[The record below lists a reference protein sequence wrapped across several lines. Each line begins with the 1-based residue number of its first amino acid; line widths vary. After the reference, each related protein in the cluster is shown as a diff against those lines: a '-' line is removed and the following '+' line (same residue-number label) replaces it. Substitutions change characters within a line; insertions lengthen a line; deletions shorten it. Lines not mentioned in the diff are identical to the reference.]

1 MSEKHDEA
9 VVLELAPLPREQLG
23 PFIILGV
30 EKDATKEQVE
40 AHWAQRVIRARKGQ
54 AGVPLADI
62 NWAREVLNDLDR
74 RVQADVT
81 GLNLDTTDL
90 ILRRLADGFGVAE
103 MAGPTWQSRES
114 DTPPADDVSAT
125 PVPDPAEVRAA
136 ITIPDVPEEFPAVQ
150 RLLEAWAC
158 QPLDPWALDLSTDD

>member
-1 MSEKHDEA
+1 MSEHPDDA

-30 EKDATKEQVE
+30 EKDADREQTE
-40 AHWAQRVIRARKGQ
+40 AHWAQSVIWARKGL

-62 NWAREVLNDLDR
+62 NWGREVLNDPDR
-74 RVQADVT
+74 RLQADVT
-81 GLNLDTTDL
+81 SLNLDTTDRA
-90 ILRRLADGFGVAE
+90 LRRLAEAFGVAE
-103 MAGPTWQSRES
+103 PGPTWQPRES

-136 ITIPDVPEEFPAVQ
+136 ITVPEVPEEFPAVQ
-150 RLLEAWAC
+150 RLLEHWAA
-158 QPLDPWALDLSTDD
+158 QPLDPWALDLPSEE